1 MSNLIINLNKVAD
14 SLETAGLLLDK
25 IKTDSKA
32 AINPQQYVAENKTKT
47 VQQLRNSLD
56 ELNTERRKILI
67 SEISKHKNRLDDYTK
82 KQKPDNQVLQ
92 FMRAERINNAK
103 SAEEAISIYK
113 RQLDRMSDD
122 ERNKARFIYDDA
134 LHEYIAR
141 EEPSAVYRVE
151 QTIDEYRNDI
161 EKNYIQELK
170 IAHEINENSK
180 IIDAQIEEQ
189 IKAMQ
194 EGETPALFD
203 WARIVNEI
211 KENAKYAVRGPEAN
225 KIDLNPYDAML
236 LSEMEI
242 DGIEPAAETET
253 A

>member
-1 MSNLIINLNKVAD
+1 MSSLIINLNKVAD
-14 SLETAGLLLDK
+14 SLETASLLLDK

-32 AINPQQYVAENKTKT
+32 AINPKEYVTENKNKI
-47 VQQLRNSLD
+47 VQQLRKSID
-56 ELNTERRKILI
+56 EFNTERKKILI

-103 SAEEAISIYK
+103 SVEEAIGTY
-113 RQLDRMSDD
+113 RRLLDRMSDD

-141 EEPSAVYRVE
+141 EEPSAFYRAE

-161 EKNYIQELK
+161 ERHHIQELK

-194 EGETPALFD
+194 EGETPANFD

-211 KENAKYAVRGPEAN
+211 NENAKYKVRGPQSV

-242 DGIEPAAETET
+242 DGIEPAAETES